1 VAFGAT
7 ATGAVGKEKAIDT
20 AMAGFKSKSADTPN
34 PFDAAQDAYRKTAES
49 VSRSLFVGEV
59 RLPSKALGDFA
70 GRLRAF
76 GDQSAA
82 KAGFY
87 ATLRETGTVSV
98 FPSFASPKDRTKQ
111 HDLSKGVRTIVS
123 KIAGGVFTSRLAHL
137 WEEEPQFR
145 QRMSFLR
152 SLKST
157 IDTAH
162 VVQPLL
168 SP

>member
-1 VAFGAT
+1 MLGP
-7 ATGAVGKEKAIDT
+7 
-20 AMAGFKSKSADTPN
+20 SH
-34 PFDAAQDAYRKTAES
+34 

-70 GRLRAF
+70 ARLRAF

-87 ATLRETGTVSV
+87 ASLRETGTVSG
-98 FPSFASPKDRTKQ
+98 FPFFASPKDRTKQ

-123 KIAGGVFTSRLAHL
+123 KIARGVFTSRLAQL